1 MFHVNIA
8 ADRPFKFGNLVEL
21 QILGGMVKVK
31 QAVCLVLWYID
42 FYSSFL
48 LTCLVWFGMYKLT
61 KTYTGRNFLFKCIS
75 LWRNLLSLVF
85 YLKTGPKIVCNKNP
99 VVL

>member
-8 ADRPFKFGNLVEL
+8 ANRPFKFGNLVEL
-21 QILGGMVKVK
+21 QILGGMVKEITSRLS
-31 QAVCLVLWYID
+31 CPLDYID
-42 FYSSFL
+42 FYSSFFL

-61 KTYTGRNFLFKCIS
+61 KTYTRRNFLFKCIS

-85 YLKTGPKIVCNKNP
+85 DLKTGPKIV
-99 VVL
+99 LQ